1 MGRRLDLK
9 VGFKCNNNCIFCA
22 QAHKK
27 YLGDQTTE
35 TLKEQLMVAKN
46 DGCDEVVFT
55 GGEPTIRDDIVQLII
70 FAHEMEYEL
79 IQIQSNGRM
88 FSYKDF
94 VKRVVD
100 AGTDEFSPAIHGHIP
115 EIHDA
120 QTRVNGSF
128 TQTYNGIKNL
138 KDAGQDIITNT
149 VITKFNYRFLPEIA
163 EMLIKLGVNQF
174 QLAFVHPVGNSW
186 NFFDVVVPRKNDVVR
201 YVHRALD
208 LAIESGYKPGEV
220 MVEAFPFCFLQGYE
234 AFCSELYIPPAE
246 VKDATMTIKKFEDWR
261 KIEGK
266 RKFKQCRDCKYRVV
280 CEGPWKEY
288 PEKYGDGEFKPV
300 KGELIKHIEDTVMPE
315 VKRAE
320 FKRIKLLDE

>member
-1 MGRRLDLK
+1 MNKRLDLK
-9 VGFKCNNNCIFCA
+9 VGFTCNNNCIFCA
-22 QAHKK
+22 QAHKR

-35 TLKEQLMVAKN
+35 SLKEQLMVAKN

-55 GGEPTIRDDIVQLII
+55 GGEPTIREDIVQLII
-70 FAHEMEYEL
+70 FAHEIGYKL

-94 VKRVVD
+94 VKRLVD
-100 AGTDEFSPAIHGHIP
+100 AGADEFSPAIHGHIP

-138 KDAGQDIITNT
+138 KDADQHIITNT

-163 EMLIKLGVNQF
+163 EMLIKLNVNQF
-174 QLAFVHPVGNSW
+174 QLAFVHPIGNSW
-186 NFFDVVVPRKNDVVR
+186 KFFDVVVPRKSDVVS

-208 LAIESGYKPGEV
+208 LAIETGYKPGEV

-246 VKDATMTIKKFEDWR
+246 VKDATMTIKNFEDWR
-261 KIEGK
+261 KVECK
-266 RKFKQCRDCKYRVV
+266 KKFKQCRDCKYRVV

-288 PEKYGDGEFKPV
+288 SEKFGSEEFKPV
-300 KGELIKHIEDTVMPE
+300 VGKEITPSQISKIEE
-315 VKRAE
+315 VLS
-320 FKRIKLLDE
+320 IKLV